1 MARLH
6 VAQTV
11 MMTAIDMQSLDRWWS
26 APGDWVE
33 TPNERRQG
41 ESGVRFVQI
50 GNRQYYCKQQSGHLH
65 RSWRHPFGRPTVL
78 REAESIT
85 ALQALGVPVP
95 RLVFHAAE
103 KLAGQWKAIL
113 VTEALTGMLPL
124 DRWYA
129 EMAES
134 ISPDA
139 RAMLLTRIGQTL
151 AKMHRFGWQHSC
163 LYAKHVFVRVED
175 GPFPKAEVVL
185 IDLEKCRKRL
195 RPAQA
200 ATHDMN
206 QLHRHRASMS
216 EADWQQLVLNHTQAL
231 DG

>member
-1 MARLH
+1 
-6 VAQTV
+6 
-11 MMTAIDMQSLDRWWS
+11 MMDVIDMQSLDRWWS

-33 TPNERRQG
+33 APNQRRNG

-50 GNRQYYCKQQSGHLH
+50 GSRQYYCKQQSGHLH

-95 RLVFHAAE
+95 RLIFHAAE

-129 EMAES
+129 EIAES
-134 ISPDA
+134 VSPAA
-139 RAMLLTRIGQTL
+139 RAVLLERIGQTL
-151 AKMHRFGWQHSC
+151 AKMHRSGWQHSC

-185 IDLEKCRKRL
+185 IDLEKCRKRWFPHL
-195 RPAQA
+195 
-200 ATHDMN
+200 ATAHDME
-206 QLHRHRASMS
+206 QFRRHRAGMP
-216 EADWQQLVLNHTQAL
+216 EADWRCISQAHNTAL
-231 DG
+231 SN